1 MIPALDE
8 AAAARFLDKADALD
22 KAAKGSRSR
31 LAESRR
37 ELATTYRQLAVA
49 ILRAAIVG
57 RAPTEAELALAVRA
71 GVDRY
76 GLVSR

>member
-1 MIPALDE
+1 MTGAPETE
-8 AAAARFLDKADALD
+8 AVARLLDKADGLD
-22 KAAKGSRSR
+22 LAAKGSRSR
-31 LAESRR
+31 LAQGRR
-37 ELATTYRQLAVA
+37 ELATSYRELAVA
-49 ILRAAIVG
+49 KLRCDIVG